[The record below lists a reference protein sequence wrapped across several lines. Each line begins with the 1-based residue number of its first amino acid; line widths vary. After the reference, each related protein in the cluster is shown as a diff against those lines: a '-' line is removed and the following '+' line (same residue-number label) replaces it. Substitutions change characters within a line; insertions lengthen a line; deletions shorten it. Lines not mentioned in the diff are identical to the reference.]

1 MFLKWFFL
9 VTVSSSGTK
18 TRWCIF
24 IPTWGND
31 PIWLIF
37 FQMGWFNHHLENFPL
52 VYPCSFSTLVTQEVI
67 KCRACYPWQ
76 HGKRANASAHTI
88 IALGIGTKKCPAL
101 DWSAAGLMTRI
112 FGNPILTIL
121 VWFDGESPMSIVFWV
136 ESSYGHATWGD
147 VGKIWCLD
155 YMF

>member
-1 MFLKWFFL
+1 MFLKWFLL

-37 FQMGWFNHHLENFPL
+37 FQMGWFNHHLENFSL
-52 VYPCSFSTLVTQEVI
+52 LCTDGSYTTLVTQEVI

-101 DWSAAGLMTRI
+101 DWSAAGLMTGKS
-112 FGNPILTIL
+112 GNPILTIWVWL
-121 VWFDGESPMSIVFWV
+121 VYMGISPVSIVFLGGIVLWPRNMRLC
-136 ESSYGHATWGD
+136 W
-147 VGKIWCLD
+147 
-155 YMF
+155 